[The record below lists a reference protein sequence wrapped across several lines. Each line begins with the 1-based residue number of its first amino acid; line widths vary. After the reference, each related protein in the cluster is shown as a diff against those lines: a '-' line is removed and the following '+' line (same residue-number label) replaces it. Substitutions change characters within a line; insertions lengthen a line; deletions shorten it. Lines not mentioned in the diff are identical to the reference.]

1 MADTLRR
8 RRLVI
13 EDKELD
19 CCLSFDVNEYLIK
32 NYPTLT
38 YKNRQSVWSI
48 CQNDDTF
55 DWSDI
60 EAQLD
65 DTVLELAET
74 DPTVVL
80 PEEDLSAEPDEDTFN
95 DFVDALGNY
104 LVDYWDD
111 IDEDVDELTD
121 LILQGIDKIVEDYY
135 DEDDQDKSD
144 D

>member
-1 MADTLRR
+1 MSDTLRR

-19 CCLSFDVNEYLIK
+19 CCLSYDVNEYLIK
-32 NYPTLT
+32 EYPTLS
-38 YKNRQSVWSI
+38 YKQRQSVWSI

-55 DWSDI
+55 DWSDV

-74 DPTVVL
+74 DPAVVL
-80 PEEDLSAEPDEDTFN
+80 PPEDLTAEEDEDTFN

-111 IDEDVDELTD
+111 VEEDVDELTD
-121 LILQGIDKIVEDYY
+121 LIIANIDMIVEDFYTDD
-135 DEDDQDKSD
+135 DEDESD